1 MSSVPSVVNNQT
13 KKGFDYASLDAEISQ
28 FVQQQTGE
36 VKALAQRTVQ
46 DIYEIGQKLL
56 LVKQKLGHGCFLN
69 WLDTEFGWSDRTAQ
83 RFMNVAEI
91 LKEKLQD
98 KSVNLSNF
106 NFDFTALYYVTA
118 PSTPKQ
124 AREEVFARAIAG
136 ERITYTTAKTIR
148 QEYAPSTSKPKLEP
162 EPISQSPPAK
172 TLVLPASGFK
182 QEIVA
187 IRPRERVLSVPQPL
201 DSAPDVS
208 GIWWQIGRHLLYCG
222 EPNSFEFLERIPT
235 DLKLLIALVP
245 ILGWQSR
252 ISAEVCIA
260 IADRL
265 PQCKNLDLLDEIVE
279 SNLLHHS
286 HVGDWVVSCFL
297 PSPKILVIINR
308 LDRRGLLAEPDA
320 RRCNAIITDWKKAGL
335 RVQRLI

>member
-1 MSSVPSVVNNQT
+1 MSPAPSIANNQT

-28 FVQQQTGE
+28 FIQQQTGE
-36 VKALAQRTVQ
+36 LKALAQRTVQ
-46 DIYEIGQKLL
+46 GIYEIGQRLL

-69 WLDTEFGWSDRTAQ
+69 WLDTEFGWSERTAQ

-91 LKEKLQD
+91 LKDKLQD

-118 PSTPKQ
+118 PSTPEQ

-136 ERITYTTAKTIR
+136 ERITYTTAKTIK
-148 QEYAPSTSKPKLEP
+148 QKYAPSTSKPKLEL
-162 EPISQSPPAK
+162 EPISQSLPTK
-172 TLVLPASGFK
+172 TLVQPASGFK

-187 IRPRERVLSVPQPL
+187 ILPRDQVFSVPQPL
-201 DSAPDVS
+201 DSAPDVP
-208 GIWWQIGRHLLYCG
+208 GIWWQLGRHLLYCG
-222 EPNSFEFLERIPT
+222 KPNSSEFLERIPAH
-235 DLKLLIALVP
+235 LKLLIAFAP
-245 ILGWQSR
+245 TLGWQSR
-252 ISAEVCIA
+252 ISAKVCIA
-260 IADRL
+260 IADYL

-279 SNLLHHS
+279 TNLLHHS

-297 PSPKILVIINR
+297 PSPEIISIINR

-320 RRCNAIITDWKKAGL
+320 RRCNTIIADWKKAGL
-335 RVQRLI
+335 RAQRLI